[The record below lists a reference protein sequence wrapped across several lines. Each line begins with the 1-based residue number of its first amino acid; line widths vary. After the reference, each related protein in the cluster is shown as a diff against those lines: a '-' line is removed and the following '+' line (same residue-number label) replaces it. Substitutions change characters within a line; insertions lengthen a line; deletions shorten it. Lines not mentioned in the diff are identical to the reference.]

1 MINILADCSSPAL
14 WSTLSIM
21 KKVFLLIEIVAPI
34 LLIVSLIMN
43 ITKLVANPE
52 DKKLPKKILHSVL
65 ATVIIFFIPLIVN
78 VLMNALG
85 EDFEVSACWNTASNI
100 TENTDYIDQSNGTK
114 KKIYDNSNKYEK

>member
-21 KKVFLLIEIVAPI
+21 KKVFLLIEIIAPI

-52 DKKLPKKILHSVL
+52 DKKLPKKILDSIL
-65 ATVIIFFIPLIVN
+65 ATVIIFFIPLLVN
-78 VLMNALG
+78 ILMNALG
-85 EDFEVSACWNTASNI
+85 ENYEVSACWNTASDI
-100 TENTDYIDQSNGTK
+100 SENTDYVDQSNDSK
-114 KKIYDNSNKYEK
+114 KKIYNNSNEYEK